1 MRQSHNMLKT
11 RYRMILSISHLVP
24 DEYLT
29 EKIKRHAPEDYQ
41 FFAVVMHIENYQ
53 SSSIDECTK
62 SINEQI
68 RGHLREY
75 GVTKREY
82 YEHTVHTNA
91 ILAIN
96 NHTVRVFDIDAF
108 TGHKRMIYCKRLVSY
123 PEKYVYIGIYAQ
135 QNKQAYYVVCD
146 TEREAFTMIN
156 HGNPSDNMIVY
167 KIPLYHRGG
176 SKYLFGSC
184 ATIRGESTDRLLY
197 FNIAHNLPKTPIAQY
212 EYMMSLL
219 DYEYIQYD
227 IHGNRIK
234 SYWDAGLSISKGFS
248 DFMRPDYFAEMMNN
262 FVPPSGFPIYW
273 GHEYDEEDFGDTVFS
288 FGNVLNGDNITHM
301 RSETNNV

>member
-1 MRQSHNMLKT
+1 MRQLHNMLKT

-24 DEYLT
+24 DQYLI
-29 EKIKRHAPEDYQ
+29 EKIKHHALDDYP
-41 FFAVVMHIENYQ
+41 FFAVDMHIDNYQ
-53 SSSIDECTK
+53 SGSIDECTK
-62 SINEQI
+62 SISEQV
-68 RGHLREY
+68 RDYLREY

-82 YEHTVHTNA
+82 YEHTAHTNA

-96 NHTVRVFDIDAF
+96 NHTVRVFDIDVF
-108 TGHKRMIYCKRLVSY
+108 TRYKRMIYCKRLENY
-123 PEKYVYIGIYAQ
+123 PEKYVYIGICAQ

-146 TEREAFTMIN
+146 TEREAFIKIN
-156 HGNPSDNMIVY
+156 RDNTTDKMIVY

-184 ATIRGESTDRLLY
+184 ATIRGKSADNLLY
-197 FNIAHNLPKTPIAQY
+197 FSIAQDLPKTPIAQY

-248 DFMRPDYFAEMMNN
+248 DFMRPDYFTEMMNN

-273 GHEYDEEDFGDTVFS
+273 GHEYDEEDLGDTVFS
-288 FGNVLNGDNITHM
+288 FGNVLNGDNVTHM
-301 RSETNNV
+301 MSQQI